1 MPINHRVKAQESL
14 SSIAEEYGF
23 FPGTLWDDPGN
34 ADLRRERVD
43 GNVLREGDVVV
54 VPDLRQRS
62 EKVATG
68 ERHRFRRKGVPEIL
82 RLRLC
87 DPRGR
92 PRAGLSYVLVI
103 DGALKDG
110 ATDSDGRIKVWI
122 PPGAKRGE
130 LRVLEKGR
138 LEVHPL
144 TFSALVPLDGEDG
157 VRQRLLNLGYLAEAD
172 ADDAAFARALSRFQE
187 DQKVP
192 VTGLCDDAT
201 KRAIEDLYRS
211 R

>member
-1 MPINHRVKAQESL
+1 MPIDHRVKAQECL

-23 FPGTLWDDPGN
+23 FPGTIWDDPRN

-54 VPDLRQRS
+54 VPDLRQRG
-62 EKVATG
+62 EKIATAK
-68 ERHRFRRKGVPEIL
+68 RHRFRRKGVPEIL

-103 DGALKDG
+103 DGVPKDG
-110 ATDSDGRIKVWI
+110 TTDSDGRIKVWI
-122 PPGAKRGE
+122 PTGAKRGE
-130 LRVLEKGR
+130 LRVSEKGR
-138 LEVHPL
+138 VEIHPL

-172 ADDAAFARALSRFQE
+172 ADDAEVERGLRRFQE
-187 DQKVP
+187 DHKVP

-201 KRAIEDLYRS
+201 KRAIEALYRS